1 MFKSS
6 HLSMKRARFRM
17 TFRNKQHVPMPGF
30 VRMHTAAFLCALAVL
45 AAGTVSAAD
54 AFEYKATDAGLQIKA
69 GNLTKNIEVYG
80 DKGQTLR
87 VTSNLNGVS
96 HAKHPSISVIA
107 KPVKADFKLKQDTAD
122 AATFTSPS
130 ITVKVEKS
138 TGSLT
143 FTRPDGKVILA
154 EKSGVRPEIKE
165 ITISDAPTYE
175 VKQTFTL
182 QPNEAIYGLGQAIRP
197 YLNYRG
203 QEILIVQANIPAY
216 TNVLTSSND
225 YGILWDIC
233 SQSIFK
239 DDANGMS
246 IWSES
251 APAGVDYYL
260 MTGDNL
266 DGVITQYRELTGDAP
281 MFPRQAYGFFM
292 SKERYSTQQEVI
304 GIVET
309 FRKNHYP
316 LDFIV
321 QDWQYWTDKPG
332 NWTSMTWDPD
342 RYPDPK
348 AMCDTIHNDL
358 HAKVMISIW
367 PTVGDDCDLGREL
380 DSKNL
385 RFKPTH
391 WIRQGRVYDAY
402 SQEGRDIYFKHLKK
416 GLLDVGVD
424 ATWMDGT
431 EVETRSACHDQ
442 RAMIRDIKENGINAM
457 GDFTRYLNC
466 YTLLTTKGCYE
477 GQRATSDKRV
487 LTLTRSAWA
496 GQQRYAALSWS
507 GDTTAS
513 WNRLKEDIVG
523 GLSASL
529 SGLPYWT
536 QDTGGFFSGGFRG
549 IDNPEYQEL
558 LARWNQF
565 AIFNPVYR
573 WHGTGFSKEPWRFK
587 DIAPEAYNSYL
598 SGAKLR
604 YRMMPYVYSL
614 AWMTTQDHYT
624 MTRPIVM
631 DFPDTPGATTNE
643 AQFMFGPS
651 MLVQPITRSLR
662 QATRPRPPV
671 IDASALTTPAGEP
684 GVKIEYFNDERLRNK
699 VSTSTEKVV
708 DLSWPGPPLVE
719 WPEGLRNGDHF
730 SARLTGFITA
740 PEDGKY
746 EIGVSGDDGF
756 RLWLDGKLVVEDWNS
771 ADARYKSTDIELKK
785 GQKVQFRL
793 DYYQNLYSRELKL
806 CWRTP
811 DELRKYSADHNDAA
825 VDVNLPVG
833 AKWYDFFSNEL
844 IDGGTTVSRACPMDQ
859 FPFFIKAGSIIPFNG
874 EDTEYATQKTSAPME
889 IRVYPG
895 RDAAFTLHEDD
906 NETYAYEKGEYSDIT
921 FSWDDTTST
930 LKVGKRKGSYPTGE
944 RTKTF
949 RATIVRDGKISEGQ
963 TINYS
968 GNEVS
973 VKL

>member
-1 MFKSS
+1 MSFS
-6 HLSMKRARFRM
+6 R
-17 TFRNKQHVPMPGF
+17 KQHK
-30 VRMHTAAFLCALAVL
+30 TANAPLLFRSSAFLSVIAVL
-45 AAGTVSAAD
+45 AATGATAFADD
-54 AFEYKATDAGLQIKA
+54 AFDCKSTDAGLQIKA

-80 DKGQTLR
+80 DRGQTLR

-107 KPVKADFKLKQDTAD
+107 KPVKANFTLKQDAD
-122 AATFTSPS
+122 DSVTFTSPS
-130 ITVKVEKS
+130 ITVKVEKN

-143 FTRPDGKVILA
+143 FTRPDGKVILS
-154 EKSGVRPEIKE
+154 EKSGVRPEIRE
-165 ITISDAPTYE
+165 VTISDAPTYE

-182 QPNEAIYGLGQAIRP
+182 QPNEAVYGLGQAIRP
-197 YLNYRG
+197 FLNYRG
-203 QEILIVQANIPAY
+203 KEILIVQANIPAY
-216 TNVLTSSND
+216 TNVLTSSNN
-225 YGILWDIC
+225 YGILWDIS

-304 GIVET
+304 GMVET

-477 GQRATSDKRV
+477 GQRATSNKRV
-487 LTLTRSAWA
+487 FTLTRSAWA

-536 QDTGGFFSGGFRG
+536 QDTGGFFASSFRN
-549 IDNPEYQEL
+549 INNAEYQEL

-587 DIAPEAYNSYL
+587 DIAPEMYQSYL
-598 SGAKLR
+598 SAAQLR
-604 YRMMPYVYSL
+604 YRLMPYIYSL

-624 MTRPIVM
+624 MTRPLVM
-631 DFPDTPGATTNE
+631 DFPDTPGAATNE
-643 AQFMFGPS
+643 AQFMFGPAF
-651 MLVQPITRSLR
+651 LVQPVTRSLR
-662 QATRPRPPV
+662 HVSRPRPPV
-671 IDASALTTPAGEP
+671 IDASALTTPDGEP
-684 GVKIEYFNDERLRNK
+684 GVKIDYFGDERLRRQ
-699 VSTSTEKVV
+699 VSTAVEKVV
-708 DLSWPGPPLVE
+708 DLSWPGPPLMD

-756 RLWLDGKLVVEDWNS
+756 RLWLDDKLVVEDWNS

-785 GQKVQFRL
+785 GQKVAFRL
-793 DYYQNLYSRELKL
+793 EYYQNLYTRELKL

-811 DELRKYSADHNDAA
+811 EELKKYAA
-825 VDVNLPVG
+825 NHSDSEVETKLPVG
-833 AKWYDFFSNEL
+833 ANWYDFFTNESFS
-844 IDGGTTVSRACPMDQ
+844 GGATVSRECPVDR
-859 FPFFIKAGSIIPFNG
+859 FPLFVRAGSIVPFNG

-895 RDAAFTLHEDD
+895 RNATFTLHEDD
-906 NETYAYEKGEYSDIT
+906 NETYDYEKGAYSDIA
-921 FSWDDTTST
+921 FSWDDASST
-930 LKVGKRKGSYPTGE
+930 LTVGRRKGSYPTGE
-944 RTKTF
+944 RTRTF
-949 RATIVRDGKISEGQ
+949 RATVVRDGKISEGK
-963 TINYS
+963 TVNYN

>member
-1 MFKSS
+1 
-6 HLSMKRARFRM
+6 M

-69 GNLTKNIEVYG
+69 GNLTKNIEVFG

-96 HAKHPSISVIA
+96 YAKHPSISVIA

-216 TNVLTSSND
+216 TNVLTSSNN
-225 YGILWDIC
+225 YGILWDIS

-304 GIVET
+304 DMVET

-536 QDTGGFFSGGFRG
+536 QDTGGFFASSFR
-549 IDNPEYQEL
+549 NNNNAEYLEL

-573 WHGTGFSKEPWRFK
+573 WHGTG
-587 DIAPEAYNSYL
+587 
-598 SGAKLR
+598 
-604 YRMMPYVYSL
+604 
-614 AWMTTQDHYT
+614 
-624 MTRPIVM
+624 
-631 DFPDTPGATTNE
+631 
-643 AQFMFGPS
+643 
-651 MLVQPITRSLR
+651 
-662 QATRPRPPV
+662 
-671 IDASALTTPAGEP
+671 
-684 GVKIEYFNDERLRNK
+684 
-699 VSTSTEKVV
+699 
-708 DLSWPGPPLVE
+708 
-719 WPEGLRNGDHF
+719 
-730 SARLTGFITA
+730 
-740 PEDGKY
+740 
-746 EIGVSGDDGF
+746 
-756 RLWLDGKLVVEDWNS
+756 
-771 ADARYKSTDIELKK
+771 
-785 GQKVQFRL
+785 
-793 DYYQNLYSRELKL
+793 
-806 CWRTP
+806 
-811 DELRKYSADHNDAA
+811 
-825 VDVNLPVG
+825 
-833 AKWYDFFSNEL
+833 
-844 IDGGTTVSRACPMDQ
+844 
-859 FPFFIKAGSIIPFNG
+859 
-874 EDTEYATQKTSAPME
+874 
-889 IRVYPG
+889 
-895 RDAAFTLHEDD
+895 
-906 NETYAYEKGEYSDIT
+906 
-921 FSWDDTTST
+921 
-930 LKVGKRKGSYPTGE
+930 
-944 RTKTF
+944 
-949 RATIVRDGKISEGQ
+949 
-963 TINYS
+963 
-968 GNEVS
+968 
-973 VKL
+973 

>member
-1 MFKSS
+1 MTIRRHQQKSS
-6 HLSMKRARFRM
+6 QTHH
-17 TFRNKQHVPMPGF
+17 RNLLPCSGL
-30 VRMHTAAFLCALAVL
+30 VRSAAVL
-45 AAGTVSAAD
+45 SALILFASGAQAD
-54 AFEYKATDAGLQIKA
+54 DGFQYKLTESGLQIKA
-69 GNLTKNIEVYG
+69 GDLTKTVEVYG
-80 DKGQTLR
+80 NKGRTLR
-87 VTSNLNGVS
+87 VTSNLKGVS
-96 HAKHPSISVIA
+96 HAKHPSISVLA
-107 KPVKADFKLKQDTAD
+107 KPAKAAFTLKQDTDNAV
-122 AATFTSPS
+122 TFASP
-130 ITVKVEKS
+130 TVTVTVEKS
-138 TGSLT
+138 TGAVS
-143 FTRPDGKVILA
+143 FARPDGKVILT

-165 ITISDAPTYE
+165 VVISDAPTYE

-182 QPNEAIYGLGQAIRP
+182 QPNEAVYGLGQAIRP

-203 QEILIVQANIPAY
+203 KEILIVQANIPAY

-225 YGILWDIC
+225 YGILWDIS

-266 DGVITQYRELTGDAP
+266 DGVIAEYRMLTGDAP

-292 SKERYSTQQEVI
+292 SKERYSTQKELI
-304 GIVET
+304 GMVES
-309 FRKNHYP
+309 FRKDHYP

-332 NWTSMTWDPD
+332 NWTSMTWDPE

-348 AMCDTIHNDL
+348 AMCDTIHNDY

-380 DSKNL
+380 DSKGL

-442 RAMIRDIKENGINAM
+442 RAMIRDIKENGINSM

-487 LTLTRSAWA
+487 FTLTRSAWA
-496 GQQRYAALSWS
+496 GQQHYAALSWS

-536 QDTGGFFSGGFRG
+536 QDTGGFFASGFQGG
-549 IDNPEYQEL
+549 IRNAEYQEL
-558 LARWNQF
+558 LGRWNQF
-565 AIFNPVYR
+565 AIFNPIYR
-573 WHGTGFSKEPWRFK
+573 WHGTGLSKEPWRFK
-587 DIAPEAYNSYL
+587 DVAPEMYESYL
-598 SGAKLR
+598 AAAKLR
-604 YRMMPYVYSL
+604 YRLMPYIYSL
-614 AWMTTQDHYT
+614 AWMTTQDDYT
-624 MTRPIVM
+624 ITRPLVM
-631 DFPDTPGATTNE
+631 DFPNDPKAATCE
-643 AQFMFGPS
+643 DQFMFGPA
-651 MLVQPITRSLR
+651 LLAQPITHSLR
-662 QATRPRPPV
+662 HVSRPRPPV
-671 IDASALTTPAGEP
+671 IDASALTTPDGAP
-684 GVKIEYFNDERLRNK
+684 GVKIDYYSDERFRNYA
-699 VSTSTEKVV
+699 STAVEKVV
-708 DLSWPGPPLVE
+708 DLSWPGPPLVN

-740 PEDGKY
+740 PEDGTY

-756 RLWLDGKLVVEDWNS
+756 RLWLDDKLVVEDWAA
-771 ADARYKSTDIELKK
+771 ADARYKSTDIKLRK
-785 GQKVQFRL
+785 GQKVAFRL
-793 DYYQNLYSRELKL
+793 DYYQNLYARELKF

-811 DELRKYSADHNDAA
+811 AELAKYASEHNDAEVA
-825 VDVNLPVG
+825 AKLPIG
-833 AKWYDFFSNEL
+833 AKWYEFFTNEL
-844 IDGGTTVSRACPMDQ
+844 FNGGDTVSREYPADR
-859 FPFFIKAGSIIPFNG
+859 FPLFVRAGSIVPFNG
-874 EDTEYATQKTSAPME
+874 EDTEYATQKTTAPME

-895 RDAAFTLHEDD
+895 ANATFTLHEDD
-906 NETYAYEKGEYSDIT
+906 NETYAYEKGEFADVT
-921 FSWDDTTST
+921 FTWDDAAST
-930 LKVGKRKGSYPTGE
+930 LKIGRRKGSYPGMETS
-944 RTKTF
+944 RTF
-949 RATIVRDGKISEGQ
+949 RATIVRDSKLSEGQ
-963 TINYS
+963 TVRYN
-968 GNEVS
+968 GEELS

>member
-1 MFKSS
+1 MTIRRKQDDT
-6 HLSMKRARFRM
+6 ARR
-17 TFRNKQHVPMPGF
+17 PALPGLA
-30 VRMHTAAFLCALAVL
+30 RIRSAAVLGAFAAL
-45 AAGTVSAAD
+45 AAGTAFADD
-54 AFEYKATDAGLQIKA
+54 AFQCRPTETGLQIKA
-69 GNLTKNIEVYG
+69 GNLTKTVEAYG
-80 DKGQTLR
+80 DKGRTLR
-87 VTSNLNGVS
+87 VTTNLNGVS

-107 KPVKADFKLKQDTAD
+107 KPVKAEFTLKQDSD
-122 AATFTSPS
+122 ASVTFASPA
-130 ITVKVEKS
+130 ITVKVEKA
-138 TGSLT
+138 TGALT

-165 ITISDAPTYE
+165 VTISNAPTYE
-175 VKQTFTL
+175 VRQTFTL
-182 QPNEAIYGLGQAIRP
+182 KPDEAVYGLGQAIRP

-239 DDANGMS
+239 DDRNGMS

-260 MTGDNL
+260 MTGDDL
-266 DGVITQYRELTGDAP
+266 DGVVSEYRMLTGDAP

-292 SKERYSTQQEVI
+292 SKERYSSQKELI
-304 GIVET
+304 GMVES
-309 FRKNHYP
+309 FRKDHYP

-321 QDWQYWTDKPG
+321 QDWQYWTDRDG
-332 NWTSMTWDPD
+332 NWTSMTWDPE

-358 HAKVMISIW
+358 HAKILISIW
-367 PTVGDDCDLGREL
+367 PTVGLDCDVGREL
-380 DSKNL
+380 KSKNL
-385 RFKPTH
+385 LFDPPH

-402 SQEGRDIYFKHLKK
+402 SQEGREIYFKHVKK

-431 EVETRSACHDQ
+431 EVETRSACHNQ
-442 RAMIRDIKENGINAM
+442 RDMIRDIKENGINAM
-457 GDFTRYLNC
+457 GDFTRYLNS
-466 YTLLTTKGCYE
+466 YTLMTTKGCYE
-477 GQRATSDKRV
+477 GQRASSDKRV
-487 LTLTRSAWA
+487 FTLTRSAWA
-496 GQQRYAALSWS
+496 GQQRFAALSWS

-513 WNRLKEDIVG
+513 WARLKEDIVG

-549 IDNPEYQEL
+549 INVPEYQEL

-587 DIAPEAYNSYL
+587 DIAPDAYNSYL
-598 SGAKLR
+598 SAAKLR
-604 YRMMPYVYSL
+604 YRLMPYVYSL
-614 AWMTTQDHYT
+614 GWMTTKDHYT
-624 MTRPIVM
+624 MTRPLVM
-631 DFPDTPGATTNE
+631 DFPDSPGAATNE
-643 AQFMFGPS
+643 SQFMFGPAF
-651 MLVQPITRSLR
+651 LVQPVTRSLI
-662 QATRPRPPV
+662 QASRPRPPV
-671 IDASALTTPAGEP
+671 IDASALTTPDGQP
-684 GVKIEYFNDERLRNK
+684 GVKIEYFNDERLRRK
-699 VSTSTEKVV
+699 VSEAVEKVV
-708 DLSWPGPPLVE
+708 DLSWPGPPLVN

-756 RLWLDGKLVVEDWNS
+756 RLWLDNKLVVEDWNS
-771 ADARYKSTDIELKK
+771 ADARYKSTDVELKK
-785 GQKVQFRL
+785 GQKVAFRL
-793 DYYQNLYSRELKL
+793 DYYQNLYTRELKL

-811 DELRKYSADHNDAA
+811 DELAKYTAEHNDSE
-825 VDVNLPVG
+825 VKVTLPVG
-833 AKWYDFFSNEL
+833 AKWFDFFTCEL
-844 IDGGTTVSRACPMDQ
+844 FDGGETLSCECPLDR
-859 FPFFIKAGSIIPFNG
+859 FPLFVRAGSVVPFNG

-895 RDAAFTLHEDD
+895 ANAKFTLHEDD
-906 NETYAYEKGEYSDIT
+906 NETYAYEKGQFADIE
-921 FSWDDTTST
+921 FSWDDASST
-930 LKVGKRKGSYPTGE
+930 LKIGARKGSYPGMDAA
-944 RTKTF
+944 RTF
-949 RATIVRDGKISEGQ
+949 RATVVRDGKVSEGKTVQ
-963 TINYS
+963 YN

-973 VKL
+973 VRL

>member
-1 MFKSS
+1 MYSS
-6 HLSMKRARFRM
+6 R
-17 TFRNKQHVPMPGF
+17 KQHTTSCRPAWF
-30 VRMHTAAFLCALAVL
+30 RSAAFLGMLAALS
-45 AAGTVSAAD
+45 AAGTAFADD
-54 AFEYKATDAGLQIKA
+54 AFEYKITDTGLQIKA
-69 GNLTKNIEVYG
+69 GNLTKNIEAYG

-107 KPVKADFKLKQDTAD
+107 KPVKASFVLKQDAD
-122 AATFTSPS
+122 GAASFASPA
-130 ITVKVEKS
+130 ITVSVEKS
-138 TGSLT
+138 TGALT

-154 EKSGVRPEIKE
+154 EKSGVRPEIRE
-165 ITISDAPTYE
+165 VTISDAPTYE

-182 QPNEAIYGLGQAIRP
+182 QPDEAVYGLGQAIRP
-197 YLNYRG
+197 FLNYRG
-203 QEILIVQANIPAY
+203 KEILIVQANIPAY
-216 TNVLTSSND
+216 TNVLTSSNN

-266 DGVITQYRELTGDAP
+266 DGVIAQYRELTGDAP

-292 SKERYSTQQEVI
+292 SKERYGSQKELV
-304 GIVET
+304 GMVES
-309 FRKNHYP
+309 FRRNHYP

-321 QDWQYWTDKPG
+321 QDWQYWTDRDG
-332 NWTSMTWDPD
+332 NWTSMTWDPV

-348 AMCDTIHNDL
+348 GMCDTLHNDL

-367 PTVGDDCDLGREL
+367 PTVGDDCDLAREL
-380 DSKNL
+380 DAKNL
-385 RFKPTH
+385 RFKPPH
-391 WIRQGRVYDAY
+391 WIKQGRVYDAY
-402 SQEGRDIYFKHLKK
+402 SREGREIYFKHLKK
-416 GLLDVGVD
+416 GLLDVGID

-457 GDFTRYLNC
+457 GDFTRYLNS
-466 YTLLTTKGCYE
+466 YTLMTTMGCYE
-477 GQRATSDKRV
+477 GQRATSGKRV
-487 LTLTRSAWA
+487 FTLTRSAWA
-496 GQQRYAALSWS
+496 GQQRYAALPWS

-513 WNRLKEDIVG
+513 WARLKEDIVG

-587 DIAPEAYNSYL
+587 DIAPEMYQSYL
-598 SGAKLR
+598 SAAQLR
-604 YRMMPYVYSL
+604 YRLMPYIYSL

-624 MTRPIVM
+624 MTRPLVM
-631 DFPDTPGATTNE
+631 DFPDSPGATTNE
-643 AQFMFGPS
+643 SQFMFGPAF
-651 MLVQPITRSLR
+651 LVQPVTRSLIR
-662 QATRPRPPV
+662 VSRPRPAV
-671 IDASALTTPAGEP
+671 IDASALTTPDGEP
-684 GVKIEYFNDERLRNK
+684 GVKIEYFADERLRRQ
-699 VSTSTEKVV
+699 VSTAVEKVV
-708 DLSWPGPPLVE
+708 DLSWPGPPLVA

-740 PEDGKY
+740 PEDGLY

-756 RLWLDGKLVVEDWNS
+756 RLWLDDKLVVEDWAA

-785 GQKVQFRL
+785 GQKVAFRL
-793 DYYQNLYSRELKL
+793 DYFQNLYTRELKL

-811 DELRKYSADHNDAA
+811 GELKKYAENHRDND
-825 VDVNLPVG
+825 VDFKLPAG
-833 AKWYDFFSNEL
+833 AKWYEFFTNEL
-844 IDGGTTVSRACPMDQ
+844 LDGGKTHIYRDCPVDR
-859 FPFFIKAGSIIPFNG
+859 FPLFVRAGSIVPFNG

-895 RDAAFTLHEDD
+895 ADASFTLHEDD
-906 NETYAYEKGEYSDIT
+906 NETYDYEKGAYSDIT
-921 FSWDDTTST
+921 FSWDDAAGT

-944 RTKTF
+944 RTRTF
-949 RATIVRDGKISEGQ
+949 RATVVRDGKISEGQ
-963 TINYS
+963 TVNYN

>member
-536 QDTGGFFSGGFRG
+536 QDTGGFFASSFR
-549 IDNPEYQEL
+549 NNNNAEYLEL

-587 DIAPEAYNSYL
+587 D
-598 SGAKLR
+598 
-604 YRMMPYVYSL
+604 
-614 AWMTTQDHYT
+614 
-624 MTRPIVM
+624 
-631 DFPDTPGATTNE
+631 
-643 AQFMFGPS
+643 
-651 MLVQPITRSLR
+651 
-662 QATRPRPPV
+662 
-671 IDASALTTPAGEP
+671 
-684 GVKIEYFNDERLRNK
+684 
-699 VSTSTEKVV
+699 
-708 DLSWPGPPLVE
+708 
-719 WPEGLRNGDHF
+719 
-730 SARLTGFITA
+730 
-740 PEDGKY
+740 
-746 EIGVSGDDGF
+746 
-756 RLWLDGKLVVEDWNS
+756 
-771 ADARYKSTDIELKK
+771 
-785 GQKVQFRL
+785 
-793 DYYQNLYSRELKL
+793 
-806 CWRTP
+806 
-811 DELRKYSADHNDAA
+811 
-825 VDVNLPVG
+825 
-833 AKWYDFFSNEL
+833 
-844 IDGGTTVSRACPMDQ
+844 
-859 FPFFIKAGSIIPFNG
+859 
-874 EDTEYATQKTSAPME
+874 SAPKRT
-889 IRVYPG
+889 IP
-895 RDAAFTLHEDD
+895 
-906 NETYAYEKGEYSDIT
+906 
-921 FSWDDTTST
+921 TSPA
-930 LKVGKRKGSYPTGE
+930 RSS
-944 RTKTF
+944 
-949 RATIVRDGKISEGQ
+949 ATV
-963 TINYS
+963 
-968 GNEVS
+968 
-973 VKL
+973 

>member
-1 MFKSS
+1 MSS
-6 HLSMKRARFRM
+6 SRKKHRGMSFRRA
-17 TFRNKQHVPMPGF
+17 NGF
-30 VRMHTAAFLCALAVL
+30 TRIHHAAVLGAALAVI
-45 AAGTVSAAD
+45 AGTSLADD
-54 AFEYKATDAGLQIKA
+54 AFQYKITESGLQIKA
-69 GNLTKNIEVYG
+69 GNITKNIEVYG
-80 DKGQTLR
+80 DNGRTLR
-87 VTSNLNGVS
+87 VTANLNGVS

-107 KPVKADFKLKQDTAD
+107 KPGKANFTLGKD
-122 AATFTSPS
+122 AKKNVVFDSPS
-130 ITVKVEKS
+130 ITVTVEKS
-138 TGSLT
+138 TGALT
-143 FTRPDGKVILA
+143 FSRPDGKVILA
-154 EKSGVRPEIKE
+154 EKSGAAPEIKE
-165 ITISDAPTYE
+165 VTISGAPTYE

-182 QPNEAIYGLGQAIRP
+182 QPDEAVYGLGQSIRP

-203 QEILIVQANIPAY
+203 KEILIVQANIPAY

-233 SQSIFK
+233 SQSIFH
-239 DDANGMS
+239 DDARGMS

-260 MTGDNL
+260 MAGDGL
-266 DGVITQYRELTGDAP
+266 DGVISEYRMLTGDAP

-292 SKERYSTQQEVI
+292 SKERYSSQNELI
-304 GIVET
+304 GIVDT

-316 LDFIV
+316 LDYIV
-321 QDWQYWTDKPG
+321 QDWQYWTDKKG
-332 NWTSMTWDPD
+332 NWTSMTWDPE

-348 AMCDTIHNDL
+348 AMCDTIHNDY
-358 HAKVMISIW
+358 HAKILISIW
-367 PTVGDDCDLGREL
+367 PTVGDECDLGREL

-385 RFKPTH
+385 LFKPPH

-402 SQEGRDIYFKHLKK
+402 SQEGREIYFKHLKK

-457 GDFTRYLNC
+457 GDFTRYLNS
-466 YTLLTTKGCYE
+466 YTLMTTKGCYE
-477 GQRATSDKRV
+477 GQRATSNKRV
-487 LTLTRSAWA
+487 FTLTRSTWA

-513 WNRLKEDIVG
+513 WGRLKEDIVG

-536 QDTGGFFSGGFRG
+536 QDTGGFFASGFQGG
-549 IDNPEYQEL
+549 IRNAEYQEL

-573 WHGTGFSKEPWRFK
+573 WHGTGLSKEPWRFK
-587 DIAPEAYNSYL
+587 DIAPEMYESYL
-598 SGAKLR
+598 SAARLR
-604 YRMMPYVYSL
+604 YRMMPYIYSL
-614 AWMTTQDHYT
+614 AWMTTKDHYT
-624 MTRPIVM
+624 MTRPLVM
-631 DFPDTPGATTNE
+631 DFPDDPKAATCE
-643 AQFMFGPS
+643 DQFMFGPA
-651 MLVQPITRSLR
+651 MLVQPVTRSLLHVS
-662 QATRPRPPV
+662 RPKPPV
-671 IDASALTTPAGEP
+671 IDASALTTPDGEP
-684 GVKIEYFNDERLRNK
+684 GVKIDYFNDERLRNH
-699 VSTSTEKVV
+699 VSSAVERVV
-708 DLSWPGPPLVE
+708 DLSWPGPPLVA

-756 RLWLDGKLVVEDWNS
+756 RLWLDDKLVVEDWAA

-785 GQKVQFRL
+785 GQKVAFRL
-793 DYYQNLYSRELKL
+793 DYYQNLYARELKL

-811 DELRKYSADHNDAA
+811 DELKRYASEHSDSE
-825 VDVNLPVG
+825 VDVTLPLG
-833 AKWYDFFSNEL
+833 AKWYDFFTNETFN
-844 IDGGTTVSRACPMDQ
+844 GGETLRRSCPVDR
-859 FPFFIKAGSIIPFNG
+859 FPLFVKAGSIVPFNG

-889 IRVYPG
+889 IRIYPG
-895 RDAAFTLHEDD
+895 ADSSFTLYEDD
-906 NETYAYEKGEYSDIT
+906 NETYDYEKGAYSEIRFD
-921 FSWDDTTST
+921 WDDAASE
-930 LKVGKRKGSYPTGE
+930 LAIRSRKGEFPGME
-944 RTKTF
+944 RTRSF
-949 RATIVRDGKISEGQ
+949 RVTIVRDGKVSEGK
-963 TINYS
+963 TIGYD

-973 VKL
+973 VKF

>member
-1 MFKSS
+1 MIIRRKPLKTASVRPA
-6 HLSMKRARFRM
+6 L
-17 TFRNKQHVPMPGF
+17 PGF
-30 VRMHTAAFLCALAVL
+30 ARLRGAAVLGAIAAFA
-45 AAGTVSAAD
+45 AAGTAFADD
-54 AFEYKATDAGLQIKA
+54 AFEYKLSDAGLQIKA

-80 DKGQTLR
+80 DKGRTLR
-87 VTSNLNGVS
+87 VTANLNGVS
-96 HAKHPSISVIA
+96 HAKHPSISVIT
-107 KPVKADFKLKQDTAD
+107 KPVKANFTLKQDAAD
-122 AATFTSPS
+122 SVTFASPA

-138 TGSLT
+138 TGALT

-165 ITISDAPTYE
+165 VTISDAPTYD

-197 YLNYRG
+197 NLNYRG
-203 QEILIVQANIPAY
+203 KEILIVQANIPAY

-239 DDANGMS
+239 DDRNGMS

-266 DGVITQYRELTGDAP
+266 DGVITEYRKLTGDAP

-292 SKERYSTQQEVI
+292 SKERYSSQKELI
-304 GIVET
+304 GMVES
-309 FRKNHYP
+309 FRKDHYP

-321 QDWQYWTDKPG
+321 QDWQYWTDRDG
-332 NWTSMTWDPD
+332 NWTSMTWDPE

-358 HAKVMISIW
+358 HAKILISIW
-367 PTVGDDCDLGREL
+367 PTVGLDCDVGREL
-380 DSKNL
+380 KAKNL
-385 RFKPTH
+385 LFDPPH

-402 SQEGRDIYFKHLKK
+402 SQEGREIYFKHVKK

-457 GDFTRYLNC
+457 GDFTRYLNS
-466 YTLLTTKGCYE
+466 YSLMTTMGCYE

-513 WNRLKEDIVG
+513 WARLKEDIVG

-549 IDNPEYQEL
+549 INVPEYQEL

-587 DIAPEAYNSYL
+587 DIAPEAYQSYL
-598 SGAKLR
+598 SAAKLR
-604 YRMMPYVYSL
+604 YRLMPYIYSL
-614 AWMTTQDHYT
+614 GWMTTKDHYT
-624 MTRPIVM
+624 MTRPLVM
-631 DFPDTPGATTNE
+631 DFPDSPGATTNE
-643 AQFMFGPS
+643 SQFMFGPAF
-651 MLVQPITRSLR
+651 LAQPVTRSLI
-662 QATRPRPPV
+662 QVSRPRPPV
-671 IDASALTTPAGEP
+671 IDASALTTPDGAP
-684 GVKIEYFNDERLRNK
+684 GVKIEYFNDERLRRK
-699 VSTSTEKVV
+699 VSEAVEKVV
-708 DLSWPGPPLVE
+708 DLSWPGPPLVN

-756 RLWLDGKLVVEDWNS
+756 RLWLDDKLVVEDWNS

-785 GQKVQFRL
+785 GQKVAFRL
-793 DYYQNLYSRELKL
+793 DYYQNLYTRELKL

-811 DELRKYSADHNDAA
+811 AELAKYAAEHNDTA
-825 VDVNLPVG
+825 VETKLPVG
-833 AKWYDFFSNEL
+833 AKWFDFFTNEL
-844 IDGGTTVSRACPMDQ
+844 FDGGRTLSRECPLDR
-859 FPFFIKAGSIIPFNG
+859 FPLFVRAGSIVPFNG
-874 EDTEYATQKTSAPME
+874 EDTEYATQKTTAPME

-895 RDAAFTLHEDD
+895 ANAKFTLHEDD
-906 NETYAYEKGEYSDIT
+906 NETYAYEKGQFADIT
-921 FSWDDTTST
+921 FTWDDASST
-930 LKVGKRKGSYPTGE
+930 LKIGKRDGSFPGMDSA
-944 RTKTF
+944 RKF
-949 RATIVRDGKISEGQ
+949 RATIVRDGKISEGK
-963 TINYS
+963 TVDYNGS
-968 GNEVS
+968 EVS

>member
-1 MFKSS
+1 MF
-6 HLSMKRARFRM
+6 R
-17 TFRNKQHVPMPGF
+17 G
-30 VRMHTAAFLCALAVL
+30 AAFLSAIAALA
-45 AAGTVSAAD
+45 ASGATAFAAD
-54 AFEYKATDAGLQIKA
+54 SFECKSTDAGLRIKC

-80 DKGQTLR
+80 DKGRTLR

-107 KPVKADFKLKQDTAD
+107 TPAKADFTLKQDAD
-122 AATFTSPS
+122 DSVTYASPS
-130 ITVKVEKS
+130 ITVKIEKS
-138 TGSLT
+138 SGALT
-143 FTRPDGKVILA
+143 FTRSDGKVILA
-154 EKSGVRPEIKE
+154 EKSGVRPEIRE
-165 ITISDAPTYE
+165 VTISDAPTYE

-182 QPNEAIYGLGQAIRP
+182 QPDEAVYGLGQAIRP
-197 YLNYRG
+197 FLNYRG
-203 QEILIVQANIPAY
+203 KEILIVQANIPAY
-216 TNVLTSSND
+216 TNVLTSSKN
-225 YGILWDIC
+225 YGILWDIS
-233 SQSIFK
+233 SQSVFK

-260 MTGDNL
+260 MTGDSL
-266 DGVITQYRELTGDAP
+266 DDVIAQYRELTGDAP

-304 GIVET
+304 GMVET

-332 NWTSMTWDPD
+332 NWTSMTWDPE

-380 DSKNL
+380 DSKDL

-477 GQRATSDKRV
+477 GQRATSNKRV
-487 LTLTRSAWA
+487 FTLTRSAWA

-536 QDTGGFFSGGFRG
+536 QDTGGFFASSFRN
-549 IDNPEYQEL
+549 INNAEYQEL

-587 DIAPEAYNSYL
+587 DIAPEMYNSYL
-598 SGAKLR
+598 SAAKLR
-604 YRMMPYVYSL
+604 YRLMPYIYGL
-614 AWMTTQDHYT
+614 AWMTTQDRYT
-624 MTRPIVM
+624 MTRPLVM
-631 DFPDTPGATTNE
+631 DFPDAPGATTNE
-643 AQFMFGPS
+643 AQFMFGPAF
-651 MLVQPITRSLR
+651 LVQPVTRSLLHVS
-662 QATRPRPPV
+662 RPRPPV
-671 IDASALTTPAGEP
+671 IDASALTTPDGKP
-684 GVKIEYFNDERLRNK
+684 GVKIEYFNDERLRRK
-699 VSTSTEKVV
+699 VSETVEKVV
-708 DLSWPGPPLVE
+708 DLSWPGPPLVD

-756 RLWLDGKLVVEDWNS
+756 RLWLDDKLVVEDWNS

-785 GQKVQFRL
+785 GQKVAFRL
-793 DYYQNLYSRELKL
+793 EYYQNLYTRELKL

-811 DELRKYSADHNDAA
+811 EELKKYAA
-825 VDVNLPVG
+825 GHSDSEVETTLPVG
-833 AKWYDFFSNEL
+833 ADWYDFFTNERL
-844 IDGGTTVSRACPMDQ
+844 SGGATVSREYPVDR
-859 FPFFIKAGSIIPFNG
+859 FPLFVRAGSVVLFNG

-895 RDAAFTLHEDD
+895 KNASFTLHEDD
-906 NETYAYEKGEYSDIT
+906 NETYDYEKGAYSDIT
-921 FSWDDTTST
+921 FSWNDDAST
-930 LKVGKRKGSYPTGE
+930 LTVGRRKGSYPTGE
-944 RTKTF
+944 RTRTF
-949 RATIVRDGKISEGQ
+949 RATVVRDGEILEGQ
-963 TINYS
+963 TVNYNGS
-968 GNEVS
+968 EVS

>member
-1 MFKSS
+1 MTIRRHQQKSS
-6 HLSMKRARFRM
+6 QTHH
-17 TFRNKQHVPMPGF
+17 RNPLPCSGL
-30 VRMHTAAFLCALAVL
+30 VRSAAVL
-45 AAGTVSAAD
+45 SALILFASGAQAD
-54 AFEYKATDAGLQIKA
+54 DGFQYKLTESGLQIKA
-69 GNLTKNIEVYG
+69 GDLTKTVEVYG
-80 DKGQTLR
+80 NKGRTLR
-87 VTSNLNGVS
+87 VTSNLKGVS
-96 HAKHPSISVIA
+96 HAKHPSISVLA
-107 KPVKADFKLKQDTAD
+107 KPAKAAFTLKQDTD
-122 AATFTSPS
+122 STVTFASP
-130 ITVKVEKS
+130 TVTVTVEKS
-138 TGSLT
+138 TGAVS
-143 FTRPDGKVILA
+143 FARPDGKVILA

-165 ITISDAPTYE
+165 VVISDAPTYE

-182 QPNEAIYGLGQAIRP
+182 QPNEAVYGLGQAIRP

-203 QEILIVQANIPAY
+203 KEILIVQANIPAY

-225 YGILWDIC
+225 YGILWDIS

-266 DGVITQYRELTGDAP
+266 DGVIAEYRMLTGDAP

-292 SKERYSTQQEVI
+292 SKERYSTQKELI
-304 GIVET
+304 GMVES
-309 FRKNHYP
+309 FRKDHYP

-332 NWTSMTWDPD
+332 NWTSMTWDPE

-348 AMCDTIHNDL
+348 AMCDTIHNDY

-380 DSKNL
+380 DSKGL

-442 RAMIRDIKENGINAM
+442 RAMIRDIKENGINSM

-487 LTLTRSAWA
+487 FTLTRSAWA
-496 GQQRYAALSWS
+496 GQQHYAALSWS

-536 QDTGGFFSGGFRG
+536 QDTGGFFASGFQGG
-549 IDNPEYQEL
+549 IRNAEYQEL
-558 LARWNQF
+558 LGRWNQF
-565 AIFNPVYR
+565 AIFNPIYR
-573 WHGTGFSKEPWRFK
+573 WHGTGLSKEPWRFK
-587 DIAPEAYNSYL
+587 DVAPEMYESYL
-598 SGAKLR
+598 AATKLR
-604 YRMMPYVYSL
+604 YRLMPYIYSL
-614 AWMTTQDHYT
+614 AWMTTQDDYT
-624 MTRPIVM
+624 ITRPLVM
-631 DFPDTPGATTNE
+631 DFPNDPKAATCE
-643 AQFMFGPS
+643 DQFMFGPA
-651 MLVQPITRSLR
+651 LLAQPITHSLR
-662 QATRPRPPV
+662 HVSRPRPPV
-671 IDASALTTPAGEP
+671 IDASALTTPDGAP
-684 GVKIEYFNDERLRNK
+684 GVKIDYYSDERFRNYASSA
-699 VSTSTEKVV
+699 VEKVV
-708 DLSWPGPPLVE
+708 DLSWPGPPLVN

-740 PEDGKY
+740 PEDGTY

-756 RLWLDGKLVVEDWNS
+756 RLWLDDKLVVEDWAA
-771 ADARYKSTDIELKK
+771 ADARYKSTDIKLKK
-785 GQKVQFRL
+785 GQKVAFRL
-793 DYYQNLYSRELKL
+793 DYYQNLYARELKL

-811 DELRKYSADHNDAA
+811 AELAKYASEHNDAEVA
-825 VDVNLPVG
+825 AKLPIG
-833 AKWYDFFSNEL
+833 AKWYEFFTNEL
-844 IDGGTTVSRACPMDQ
+844 FNGGDTVSREYPADR
-859 FPFFIKAGSIIPFNG
+859 FPLFVRAGSIVPFNG
-874 EDTEYATQKTSAPME
+874 EDTEYATQKTTAPME

-895 RDAAFTLHEDD
+895 ANATFTLHEDD
-906 NETYAYEKGEYSDIT
+906 NETYAYEKGEFADVT
-921 FSWDDTTST
+921 FTWDDAAST
-930 LKVGKRKGSYPTGE
+930 LKIGRRKGSYPGMETS
-944 RTKTF
+944 RTF

-963 TINYS
+963 TVRYN
-968 GNEVS
+968 GEELS

>member
-1 MFKSS
+1 MTIRRHQQKSS
-6 HLSMKRARFRM
+6 QTHH
-17 TFRNKQHVPMPGF
+17 RNLLPCSGL
-30 VRMHTAAFLCALAVL
+30 VRSAAVL
-45 AAGTVSAAD
+45 SALILFASGAQAD
-54 AFEYKATDAGLQIKA
+54 DGFQYKLTESGLQIKA
-69 GNLTKNIEVYG
+69 GDLTKTVEVYG
-80 DKGQTLR
+80 NKGRTLR
-87 VTSNLNGVS
+87 VTSNLKGVS
-96 HAKHPSISVIA
+96 HAKHPSISVLA
-107 KPVKADFKLKQDTAD
+107 KPAKAAFTLKQDAD
-122 AATFTSPS
+122 NAVTFASP
-130 ITVKVEKS
+130 TVTVTVEKS
-138 TGSLT
+138 TGAVS
-143 FTRPDGKVILA
+143 FARPDGKVILT

-165 ITISDAPTYE
+165 VVISDAPTYE

-182 QPNEAIYGLGQAIRP
+182 QPNEAVYGLGQAIRP

-203 QEILIVQANIPAY
+203 KEILIVQANIPAY

-225 YGILWDIC
+225 YGILWDIS

-266 DGVITQYRELTGDAP
+266 DGVIAEYRMLTGDAP

-292 SKERYSTQQEVI
+292 SKERYSTQKELI
-304 GIVET
+304 GMVES
-309 FRKNHYP
+309 FRKDHYP

-332 NWTSMTWDPD
+332 NWTSMTWDPE

-348 AMCDTIHNDL
+348 AMCDTIHNDY

-380 DSKNL
+380 DSKGL

-442 RAMIRDIKENGINAM
+442 RAMIRDIKENGINSM

-487 LTLTRSAWA
+487 FTLTRSAWA
-496 GQQRYAALSWS
+496 GQQHYAALSWS

-536 QDTGGFFSGGFRG
+536 QDTGGFFASGFQGG
-549 IDNPEYQEL
+549 IRNAEYQEL
-558 LARWNQF
+558 LGRWNQF
-565 AIFNPVYR
+565 AIFNPIYR
-573 WHGTGFSKEPWRFK
+573 WHGTGLSKEPWRFK
-587 DIAPEAYNSYL
+587 DVAPEMYESYL
-598 SGAKLR
+598 AAAKLR
-604 YRMMPYVYSL
+604 YRLMPYIYSL
-614 AWMTTQDHYT
+614 AWMTTQDDYT
-624 MTRPIVM
+624 ITRPLVM
-631 DFPDTPGATTNE
+631 DFPNDPKAATCE
-643 AQFMFGPS
+643 DQFMFGPA
-651 MLVQPITRSLR
+651 LLAQPITHSLR
-662 QATRPRPPV
+662 HVSRPRPPV
-671 IDASALTTPAGEP
+671 IDASALTTPDGAP
-684 GVKIEYFNDERLRNK
+684 GVKIDYYSDERFRNYA
-699 VSTSTEKVV
+699 STAVEKVV
-708 DLSWPGPPLVE
+708 DLSWPGPPLVN

-740 PEDGKY
+740 PEDGTY

-756 RLWLDGKLVVEDWNS
+756 RLWLDDKLVVEDWAA
-771 ADARYKSTDIELKK
+771 ADARYKSTDIKLRK
-785 GQKVQFRL
+785 GQKVAFRL
-793 DYYQNLYSRELKL
+793 DYYQNLYARELKF

-811 DELRKYSADHNDAA
+811 AELAKYASEHNDAEVA
-825 VDVNLPVG
+825 AKLPIG
-833 AKWYDFFSNEL
+833 AKWYEFFTNEL
-844 IDGGTTVSRACPMDQ
+844 FNGGDTVSREYPADR
-859 FPFFIKAGSIIPFNG
+859 FPLFVRAGSIVPFNG
-874 EDTEYATQKTSAPME
+874 EDTEYATQKTTAPME

-895 RDAAFTLHEDD
+895 ANATFTLHEDD
-906 NETYAYEKGEYSDIT
+906 NETYAYEKGEFADVT
-921 FSWDDTTST
+921 FTWDDAAST
-930 LKVGKRKGSYPTGE
+930 LKIGRRKGSYPGMETS
-944 RTKTF
+944 RTF
-949 RATIVRDGKISEGQ
+949 RATIVRDSKLSEGQ
-963 TINYS
+963 TVRYN
-968 GNEVS
+968 GEELS